1 MVSTKS
7 VRNVLRMVTAGKEEA
22 PAGAPVMPAAPETP
36 VPGTTPGPSPV
47 VQQPE
52 TKSEEKVTNRIY
64 FFSAPKDKAIPFKD
78 IDGILKSNNNS
89 TKQALIENLKGGNTA
104 ASEHS
109 ADYFVWKK
117 IAVSTDMYSKGDK
130 KWLVYEAD
138 LSLNGTKVAASV
150 RVTPEDM
157 GKTVENVEADLSL
170 YDKKNGIE
178 VISVDTSNNA
188 VYINI
193 DEKGNIPSNLTQT
206 LLTGSSLS
214 GMTYE
219 QFKLLFGT
227 YRVWSVNTG
236 RLVLPDFNTPP
247 PELGVYAGGAQEYS
261 RVVAPAEQKMLQEQ
275 QKAPQQPSLGDQER
289 NKQQEEERRYIPVDE
304 QANAGVAPVQGQ
316 YIDTPVGG
324 GNRMA
329 AHNINSVRRVL
340 LGYFKGAIDTVQPS
354 TMNTTNTTKRKPL
367 YVSDKSQE
375 NAALGA
381 TLTQYARTQA
391 DLEKKTDQ
399 LTKNMAQRAQSM
411 GRL

>member
-1 MVSTKS
+1 MVSNKS

-22 PAGAPVMPAAPETP
+22 PAVAPVAPAAPETP
-36 VPGTTPGPSPV
+36 VPGTTPGPSHV

-157 GKTVENVEADLSL
+157 GKTAENVEADLSL

-206 LLTGSSLS
+206 LLTGASLS

-227 YRVWSVNTG
+227 YRVWSVNMG

-261 RVVAPAEQKMLQEQ
+261 RVVAPVEQKMLQEQ
-275 QKAPQQPSLGDQER
+275 QKAPQQPSLGTQVQE
-289 NKQQEEERRYIPVDE
+289 KQQEEEQVDSNGNPLFIPSDT
-304 QANAGVAPVQGQ
+304 GQ
-316 YIDTPVGG
+316 QKVSPGG
-324 GNRMA
+324 GRKMA
-329 AHNINSVRRVL
+329 AQNINSVRRVL

-354 TMNTTNTTKRKPL
+354 TMNTTNPRKKKPL
-367 YVSDKSQE
+367 YVSDNSQE

-399 LTKNMAQRAQSM
+399 LTKNMAQRNQSM